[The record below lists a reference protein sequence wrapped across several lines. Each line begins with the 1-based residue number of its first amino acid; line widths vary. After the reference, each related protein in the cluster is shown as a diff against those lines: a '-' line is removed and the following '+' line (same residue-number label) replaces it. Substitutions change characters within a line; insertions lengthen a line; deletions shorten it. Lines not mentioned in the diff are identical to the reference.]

1 MSSPTSIIPTPDLV
15 INSPTILLP
24 SSPIPETLT
33 LPIRPE
39 RRFGLRPWNLLRPA
53 VKF

>member
-1 MSSPTSIIPTPDLV
+1 MKSPPAIIPTPNEV
-15 INSPTILLP
+15 IYSPTISSP
-24 SSPIPETLT
+24 SNPIPETLT

-39 RRFGLRPWNLLRPA
+39 RRLGLRPLKLLKTA